1 MSKSTS
7 IFSALIC
14 TFIWGTTFIAQDT
27 GMKVIGPYVFN
38 GVRFFVG
45 FLALVPFYLLLE
57 KKNTYKVLSKNKKK
71 FINLSILIGL
81 FLFLGT
87 VFQQV
92 ALLYTDVANAAFF
105 TIFYVPM
112 VPIIVFFLYKKNIH
126 WSVWLSVVLCV
137 IGGYLLTNFNDAT
150 VRLGDTLVILG
161 AVFWSLHI
169 IFIGK
174 IIEEFNAPILI
185 GLIQTI
191 IVSFFSIILALIFE
205 DIVLKNIL
213 EQKTQILYAGI
224 LSGGIAFVLQIY
236 AQKNISPAPAAIIF
250 SLEGVFATIAA
261 WIILSQILNLNNI
274 LGCIFILVGVL
285 ISQLLPEIN
294 VLRINNNKKY

>member
-1 MSKSTS
+1 MSKSLS

-14 TFIWGTTFIAQDT
+14 TIIWGTTFIAQDT
-27 GMKVIGPYVFN
+27 GMRVIGPYVFN

-45 FLALVPFYLLLE
+45 FLVLIPFYLLLE
-57 KKNTYKVLSKNKKK
+57 KKNTYKEVSKNKSK
-71 FINLSILIGL
+71 FIYLSILIGL

-112 VPIIVFFLYKKNIH
+112 VPIIVFFLFKKNIH
-126 WSVWLSVVLCV
+126 WSVWPSVILCV
-137 IGGYLLTNFNDAT
+137 IGGYLLTNFYDAT
-150 VRLGDTLVILG
+150 VRLGDTLVIIG
-161 AVFWSLHI
+161 AIFWSLHI

-174 IIEEFNAPILI
+174 IIEEFDAPILI

-191 IVSFFSIILALIFE
+191 IVSTCSIILALIFE
-205 DIVLKNIL
+205 DFIIKNIL
-213 EQKTQILYAGI
+213 DQKVQILYAGI

-261 WIILSQILNLNNI
+261 WIILSQILNINNI
-274 LGCIFILVGVL
+274 LGCCFILVGVL

-294 VLRINNNKKY
+294 FSKHKQQ

>member
-1 MSKSTS
+1 MSKSLS

-27 GMKVIGPYVFN
+27 GMRVIGPYVFN

-57 KKNTYKVLSKNKKK
+57 KKNTYKVISKNKTK
-71 FINLSILIGL
+71 FFYLSILIGL
-81 FLFLGT
+81 FLFFAT

-112 VPIIVFFLYKKNIH
+112 VPIIVFFLFKKNIH
-126 WSVWLSVVLCV
+126 WSVWPSVILCV
-137 IGGYLLTNFNDAT
+137 IGGYLLTNFYDAT
-150 VRLGDTLVILG
+150 VRLGDTLVIIG
-161 AVFWSLHI
+161 AIFWSLHI

-174 IIEEFNAPILI
+174 IIKEFDAPILI

-191 IVSFFSIILALIFE
+191 IVSTCSIILALIFE
-205 DIVLKNIL
+205 DFIIKNIL
-213 EQKTQILYAGI
+213 DQKVQILYAGI

-261 WIILSQILNLNNI
+261 WIILNQILNINNI
-274 LGCIFILVGVL
+274 LGCCFILVGVL

-294 VLRINNNKKY
+294 FSKHKQQ

>member
-1 MSKSTS
+1 MSKSLS

-27 GMKVIGPYVFN
+27 GMRVIGPYVFN

-57 KKNTYKVLSKNKKK
+57 KKNTYKVISKNKTK
-71 FINLSILIGL
+71 FFYLSILIGL
-81 FLFLGT
+81 FLFFAT

-112 VPIIVFFLYKKNIH
+112 VPIIVFFLFKKNIH
-126 WSVWLSVVLCV
+126 WSVWPSVILCV
-137 IGGYLLTNFNDAT
+137 IGGYLLTNFHDTT
-150 VRLGDTLVILG
+150 VRLGDTLVVIG
-161 AVFWSLHI
+161 AIFWSLHI

-174 IIEEFNAPILI
+174 IIKEFNAPILI
-185 GLIQTI
+185 GLIQTM
-191 IVSFFSIILALIFE
+191 IVSVCSIILALLFE
-205 DIVLKNIL
+205 DFILKNIL
-213 EQKTQILYAGI
+213 DQKIQILYAGI
-224 LSGGIAFVLQIY
+224 LSGGIAFVFQIY

-261 WIILSQILNLNNI
+261 WIILSQILNFNNI
-274 LGCIFILVGVL
+274 LGCSFILVGVL
-285 ISQLLPEIN
+285 ISQLLPEI
-294 VLRINNNKKY
+294 RASKHKQ